1 MNMFW
6 FRRRKRSR
14 SKKRNTLDYVKHNR
28 ERRELFVKLVI
39 TVVEDSDAAFL
50 MEALV
55 ENGFQATKLASTGG
69 FLLQGNTTLLIGV
82 DDERLERV
90 LEVIRSTCAPRKKI
104 IPQITP
110 ELPTAIGVPIEIEA
124 GGAIVFV
131 IDVNQFWKL

>member
-1 MNMFW
+1 M
-6 FRRRKRSR
+6 
-14 SKKRNTLDYVKHNR
+14 
-28 ERRELFVKLVI
+28 KLVI
-39 TVVEDSDAAFL
+39 TVVEDNDVAFL

-69 FLLQGNTTLLIGV
+69 FLLQGNTTLLSGV
-82 DDERLERV
+82 ENDKIEDV
-90 LEVIRSTCAPRKKI
+90 LNIIRSTCAPRKKI

-110 ELPTAIGVPIEIEA
+110 ELPTAIGVPIEVEA

>member
-1 MNMFW
+1 M
-6 FRRRKRSR
+6 
-14 SKKRNTLDYVKHNR
+14 
-28 ERRELFVKLVI
+28 KLVI
-39 TVVEDSDAAFL
+39 TVVEDNDVGFL

-55 ENGFQATKLASTGG
+55 EKEFQATKLASTGG

-82 DDERLERV
+82 QDAQVEPV
-90 LEVIRSTCAPRKKI
+90 IEVIRSTCAPRKKI

-110 ELPTAIGVPIEIEA
+110 ELPTAIGVPVEIEA

>member
-1 MNMFW
+1 M
-6 FRRRKRSR
+6 
-14 SKKRNTLDYVKHNR
+14 
-28 ERRELFVKLVI
+28 KLVI
-39 TVVEDSDAAFL
+39 TVVEDNDVAFL
-50 MEALV
+50 MEELV

-82 DDERLERV
+82 KGELVEKV
-90 LEVIRSTCAPRKKI
+90 LEIIRTTCAPRKKI

-131 IDVNQFWKL
+131 VDVAQFWKL

>member
-1 MNMFW
+1 M
-6 FRRRKRSR
+6 
-14 SKKRNTLDYVKHNR
+14 
-28 ERRELFVKLVI
+28 KLVI
-39 TVVEDSDAAFL
+39 TVVEDNDVAFL

-82 DDERLERV
+82 QDDRLEQV
-90 LEVIRSTCAPRKKI
+90 LDIIRSTCAPRKKI

-110 ELPTAIGVPIEIEA
+110 ELPTAIGVPIEVEA

-131 IDVNQFWKL
+131 VDVAQFWKL

>member
-1 MNMFW
+1 M
-6 FRRRKRSR
+6 
-14 SKKRNTLDYVKHNR
+14 
-28 ERRELFVKLVI
+28 KLVI
-39 TVVEDSDAAFL
+39 TVVEDSDVAFL

-55 ENGFQATKLASTGG
+55 DNSFQATKLASTGG

-82 DDERLERV
+82 QDERLEEV
-90 LEVIRSTCAPRKKI
+90 LDIIRSTCAPRKKI

-131 IDVNQFWKL
+131 VDVAQFWK

>member
-1 MNMFW
+1 M
-6 FRRRKRSR
+6 
-14 SKKRNTLDYVKHNR
+14 
-28 ERRELFVKLVI
+28 KLVI
-39 TVVEDSDAAFL
+39 TVVEDNDVAFL
-50 MEALV
+50 VEALV
-55 ENGFQATKLASTGG
+55 DKGFQATKLASTGG

-82 DDERLERV
+82 EDEQIEEV
-90 LEVIRSTCAPRKKI
+90 LSIIRSTCAPRKKV

>member
-1 MNMFW
+1 M
-6 FRRRKRSR
+6 
-14 SKKRNTLDYVKHNR
+14 
-28 ERRELFVKLVI
+28 KLVI
-39 TVVEDSDAAFL
+39 TVVEDNDVAFL

-55 ENGFQATKLASTGG
+55 DNGFQATKLASTGG

-82 DDERLERV
+82 QDDRLEQV
-90 LEVIRSTCAPRKKI
+90 LEIIRSTCAPRKKI

-131 IDVNQFWKL
+131 VDVAQFWKL